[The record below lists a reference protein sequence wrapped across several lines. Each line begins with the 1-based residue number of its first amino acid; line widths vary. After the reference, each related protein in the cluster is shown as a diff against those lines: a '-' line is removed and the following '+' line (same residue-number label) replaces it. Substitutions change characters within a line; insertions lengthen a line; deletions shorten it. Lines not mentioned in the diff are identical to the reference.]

1 MNLRP
6 RFILLILAL
15 FAISAPLAWLTER
28 SVAENIVK
36 QWAVRYAGKQLQYD
50 KARMQPVFHEIDLS
64 RQLAETPIIRQWAEH
79 PDDPAL
85 TRRALAE
92 LENYRH
98 FFASHSYFVALR
110 KNLSYYY
117 NNAADEYAG
126 KQFRYHLN
134 PEADKDAW
142 FFDLVRQDKRVM
154 HININPDPELGVTE
168 LWIDVLIRNHGKV
181 LGITGTGLDL
191 TPFIKHSVEN
201 VTPGISTLFADYQG
215 SIQLYRDPNLID
227 YASITKRDG
236 EHKTIDL
243 LLQTPANRAAVH
255 TAMRQAKTRRSE
267 IATTFIDLHGRRY
280 LVSAAYLPEL
290 GWYEINLLD
299 LSVIL
304 PYTQFINIAVV
315 FLVVLLASLVLFYL
329 ALGRWVIRPL
339 QTLERAIASVEAGLQ
354 PTLPRS
360 GSGEV
365 GRLAKHF
372 GRMTLALL
380 DANKKLE
387 TKVAERTQALERL
400 SKIDPL
406 TEMLNRRGMTERIDA
421 ELEHCRRTDEHLALL
436 WIDVD
441 HFKAVNDRY
450 GHVIGDEALRLV
462 ATLICKTLR
471 PYDVAAR
478 WGGDEF
484 LVMLD
489 HTDVDT
495 MNRIGIRLHDSVANG
510 TAELMLHGEHV
521 PLSVSIG
528 GYLALPGESLEDVL
542 NKADQALYAAKS
554 AGRNRYHPF
563 VPATGETRPPDIT

>member
-28 SVAENIVK
+28 SVAERIVA
-36 QWAVRYAGKQLQYD
+36 QWAVRYAEKQLQYD
-50 KARMQPVFHEIDLS
+50 KARMQPVFHEVALS
-64 RQLAETPIIRQWAEH
+64 RQLAQSPIIRQWAEH

-98 FFASHSYFVALR
+98 FFASRSYFLALR
-110 KNLSYYY
+110 KNRRYYY
-117 NNAADEYAG
+117 NNASDEYSG
-126 KQFRYHLN
+126 KQFRYRLN
-134 PEADKDAW
+134 PKAKKDAW
-142 FFDLVRQDKRVM
+142 FFDLVRQDKRVV
-154 HININPDPELGVTE
+154 HININPDPALGVTE
-168 LWIDVLIRNHGKV
+168 LWIDVLIRDRGKV

-191 TPFIKHSVEN
+191 TPFIKHSIEN
-201 VTPGISTLFADYQG
+201 ATPGISTLFADYQG
-215 SIQLYRDPNLID
+215 AIQLYRDQKLID
-227 YASITKRDG
+227 YASITKRND
-236 EHKTIDL
+236 EHKTVDL
-243 LLQTPANRAAVH
+243 LLQTPANRIAVH
-255 TAMRQAKTRRSE
+255 AAMRQAKAGSSNV
-267 IATTFIDLHGRRY
+267 ATAFINLQGRRY
-280 LVSAAYLPEL
+280 LVSVAYLPEL

-304 PYTQFINIAVV
+304 PYTQFIDIAVV
-315 FLVVLLASLVLFYL
+315 FLVVLLVALTLFYL

-339 QTLERAIASVEAGLQ
+339 QALERTIASVEAGLE
-354 PTLPRS
+354 PATPHA

-365 GRLAKHF
+365 GRLVRHF
-372 GRMTLALL
+372 GRMTHALL
-380 DANKKLE
+380 DANKRLE

-406 TEMLNRRGMTERIDA
+406 TELLNRRGMTERIEA
-421 ELEHCRRTDEHLALL
+421 ELEHCRRADKHLALL

-441 HFKAVNDRY
+441 HFKSVNDRY
-450 GHVIGDEALRLV
+450 GHVTGDEALKLV
-462 ATLICKTLR
+462 ATLIREALR

-484 LVMLD
+484 LVMLE
-489 HTDVDT
+489 HSDVET
-495 MNRIGIRLHDSVANG
+495 MDRIGLRLHDCVASG
-510 TAELMLHGEHV
+510 TAKLTLHGERI

-528 GYLALPGESLEDVL
+528 GCLALPGESLGDVL
-542 NKADQALYAAKS
+542 TKADQALYVAKS

-563 VPATGETRPPDIT
+563 DTAARKTRAP